1 MKQILKK
8 LLSLI
13 IIISK
18 AALFKL
24 NQPKQLKWDDNLKM
38 ELLNI
43 NNKIDTHNK
52 YIFQFL
58 NTEGYVHQDFFVAI
72 WNSLNLT
79 TEWHSIPNKIMMISL
94 RKEDEVLYIVKN
106 TPITDKTNP
115 SEFIDLIRSQLQN
128 FWDEG
133 SIEDTLDFTLVE
145 VEVWIGKITYLKRHK
160 VNKLNKFFNKRS
172 YSTSTQ
178 FNSNIKKDLLEILNL
193 L

>member
-72 WNSLNLT
+72 
-79 TEWHSIPNKIMMISL
+79 
-94 RKEDEVLYIVKN
+94 
-106 TPITDKTNP
+106 
-115 SEFIDLIRSQLQN
+115 
-128 FWDEG
+128 
-133 SIEDTLDFTLVE
+133 
-145 VEVWIGKITYLKRHK
+145 
-160 VNKLNKFFNKRS
+160 
-172 YSTSTQ
+172 
-178 FNSNIKKDLLEILNL
+178 
-193 L
+193 